1 MNNMKTVLLF
11 GTFDFLHSGHIFTF
25 EEAKKL
31 GDILV
36 VSVARDSAVE
46 NIKGKKPLH
55 AEEERLALVKHI
67 DIVDDAFLGD
77 EEQSVYSFFAEFV
90 PDVIALG
97 YDQDA
102 LKADLETF
110 LKARRIAT
118 SYITLP
124 AYKPEQMKSSKIK
137 ESFGI

>member
-1 MNNMKTVLLF
+1 MKTVLLF

-31 GDILV
+31 GDKLV

-46 NIKGKKPLH
+46 KIKGKKPLH

-67 DIVDDAFLGD
+67 DIVNDAFLGD
-77 EEQSVYSFFAEFV
+77 EEQSVYSFFSEFV

-102 LKADLETF
+102 LKVDIETF
-110 LKARRIAT
+110 LKEHNITAT
-118 SYITLP
+118 CLTLP

>member
-1 MNNMKTVLLF
+1 MKTILLF

-25 EEAKKL
+25 EAAKKL
-31 GDILV
+31 GDTLV
-36 VSVARDSAVE
+36 VSVARDAAVE
-46 NIKGKKPLH
+46 QIKGKRPLH
-55 AEEERLALVKHI
+55 SEEERLALVKHI

-77 EEQSVYSFFAEFV
+77 EEQSVYSFFSEFV

-102 LKADLETF
+102 LKADIEQF
-110 LKARRIAT
+110 LSGHNIDAT
-118 SYITLP
+118 CVTLP
-124 AYKPEQMKSSKIK
+124 AYKPEEMKSSKIK